1 MQTRAGQIFC
11 VNLSISAP
19 QSSPL
24 PGWPAAPHVPRQS
37 CTPARGVGVPCVC
50 DWRALHT
57 ACQARAGRRSLWRS
71 QELRYRVKQLCCN
84 SLTGTCEPQAVCL
97 SLKWA
102 HRYIQTFEECSAG
115 SGLGTV
121 TAGVMLVVSSNSGQL
136 TCYLYRSSHRSQAG
150 WFQTTF
156 SCK

>member
-11 VNLSISAP
+11 TNLSISAP
-19 QSSPL
+19 RSSPL
-24 PGWPAAPHVPRQS
+24 PGWPAAPHVPQQS
-37 CTPARGVGVPCVC
+37 CAPAHGVGVLCVC
-50 DWRALHT
+50 EQRAWHA
-57 ACQARAGRRSLWRS
+57 ACQARPGRRSLWRS
-71 QELRYRVKQLCCN
+71 QELRYRGKQLCCN

-97 SLKWA
+97 SLKWT
-102 HRYIQTFEECSAG
+102 HRNIQTFEECSAG

-136 TCYLYRSSHRSQAG
+136 TCYLYCSSHCSQAG
-150 WFQTTF
+150 WFQTTS